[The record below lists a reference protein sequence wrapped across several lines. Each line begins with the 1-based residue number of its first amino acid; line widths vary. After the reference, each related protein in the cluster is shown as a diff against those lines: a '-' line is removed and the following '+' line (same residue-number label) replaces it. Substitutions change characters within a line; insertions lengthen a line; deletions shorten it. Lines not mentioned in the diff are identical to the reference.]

1 MKERINAATKAHF
14 LQGAFYLLL
23 LLAAFMVSLALGQQ
37 SATNSGVDPAKMS
50 LAGRISSMSE
60 TAEAQP
66 SNTPNPAATAVV
78 VWDQYNNAG
87 TAVTLSA
94 TFTDAPAMNSD
105 LADDFVVPAGYA
117 WMVRWIDVDG
127 SYFNGPGP
135 ANTFSVF
142 FYSDN
147 GGFPLSQIYAT
158 LAWWEQ
164 NGSTFRVHL
173 CDNPPSCQP
182 YLYPGRYWVEI
193 QANMTAKCCGEWGW
207 TDRTVTDLN
216 AAVWRNP
223 SGFFGACT
231 SWSRR
236 GATCGLDPSAPD
248 QVYRIYANVIPVCS
262 VDSSN
267 LGCGGTINFQPT
279 EFSIDMPSCPVDPA
293 TVHTSSFTVNNIQP
307 DSFTLLNNNTTIRFH
322 YNTTPVV
329 PGLNTMHVPAGGFDC
344 VCGPVL
350 EFTCTFTY
358 QPSTPTPTPT
368 STPAATPTSTC
379 SICFTPTPTST
390 PTASPTPTAT
400 ATPPSCVGQ
409 YVITQIGGSIVPGT
423 TDIGNHSNDLVTTIA
438 LPFSYTL
445 YGTTFT
451 SINLSSNGNAQFTTT
466 APAPVNVCLPWSGHN
481 ATIFPYWGDLRTDAQ
496 PGCSGF
502 PGGTCGIYTSVS
514 GSAPNRIFNIEW
526 RTVYWDPISQTQR
539 ANFELRLY
547 EGQTRFDVIYGEVFY
562 GNLSATAGTQR
573 DDNCFSQYFC
583 NAVGGPASGGWT
595 LVPVGTPSPTPTATA
610 TPTPTPTAC
619 TGRCSPT
626 PRVRPTPP
634 PRP

>member
-158 LAWWEQ
+158 FASWEQ
-164 NGSTFRVHL
+164 NGSTFRVHV
-173 CDNPPSCQP
+173 CDNPPCQP
-182 YLYPGRYWVEI
+182 ILYPGRYWVEI

-248 QVYRIYANVIPVCS
+248 QVYRIYAQVIPVCS

-329 PGLNTMHVPAGGFDC
+329 PGLNTMHVPAGGFNC

-451 SINLSSNGNAQFTTT
+451 SINLSSNGNTQFTTT